1 MEKSM
6 IKWNFQPKPKNSNKR
21 FNISHLK
28 HQNTR
33 NEYRDEILYLIGNQ
47 NPPTDNQNLTY

>member
-1 MEKSM
+1 M